1 MLKQLD
7 NVDIICRDLDVLVP
21 FYRDVLA
28 LPEAHPYRKE
38 QGWAGFK
45 AGSVTLY
52 LIAATPGDWGNSG
65 NPAETARAAAP
76 IGELP
81 CLESLAF
88 EVDDLDEAVG
98 WLSGRGVVWATEVI
112 ESRWYRYRGFRDP
125 EGNLLYV
132 TRPAR

>member
-7 NVDIICRDLDVLVP
+7 NVDIICQDLDVLVP
-21 FYRDVLA
+21 FYRDVLE
-28 LPEAHPYRKE
+28 LPEAHPYLKE

-45 AGSVTLY
+45 AGNVTLY
-52 LIAATPGDWGNSG
+52 LIASSPSNS
-65 NPAETARAAAP
+65 AETARATAP
-76 IGELP
+76 IGERP
-81 CLESLAF
+81 GLESLAF

-98 WLSGRGVVWATEVI
+98 WLSGRGVAWATEVI
-112 ESRWYRYRGFRDP
+112 ESPWYRYRGFRDP

>member
-7 NVDIICRDLDVLVP
+7 NVDIVCQDLDVLVP

-45 AGSVTLY
+45 AGNVTLY
-52 LIAATPGDWGNSG
+52 LIATSLSNS
-65 NPAETARAAAP
+65 AETARATAP
-76 IGELP
+76 VGELP
-81 CLESLAF
+81 GLESLAF

-98 WLSGRGVVWATEVI
+98 WLSGRGVAWATEVI
-112 ESRWYRYRGFRDP
+112 ESPWYRYRGFRDP

>member
-7 NVDIICRDLDVLVP
+7 NVDIVCQNLDVLVP

-28 LPEAHPYRKE
+28 LPEAHPYHKE

-45 AGSVTLY
+45 AGNVTLY
-52 LIAATPGDWGNSG
+52 LIVVTPGNS
-65 NPAETARAAAP
+65 AEEARVAAP
-76 IGELP
+76 IGERP
-81 CLESLAF
+81 GLESLAF

-98 WLSGRGVVWATEVI
+98 WLSRRGVVWATEVI
-112 ESRWYRYRGFRDP
+112 ESPWYRYRGFRDP

-132 TRPAR
+132 TRPTR

>member
-28 LPEAHPYRKE
+28 LPEAHAYRKE

-52 LIAATPGDWGNSG
+52 LIAATPG
-65 NPAETARAAAP
+65 NPADSVETARATAP

-81 CLESLAF
+81 GLESLAF

-112 ESRWYRYRGFRDP
+112 ESPWYRYRGFRDP

>member
-52 LIAATPGDWGNSG
+52 LIAATPG
-65 NPAETARAAAP
+65 NPAETAGAMAP

-81 CLESLAF
+81 GLESLAF

-112 ESRWYRYRGFRDP
+112 ESPWYRYRGFRDP

>member
-7 NVDIICRDLDVLVP
+7 NVDIVCRDLDLLVP

-28 LPEAHPYRKE
+28 LPEAHPYSKE

-45 AGSVTLY
+45 AGYVTLY
-52 LIAATPGDWGNSG
+52 LIAARLTDSPEG
-65 NPAETARAAAP
+65 ARVAAP
-76 IGELP
+76 IGERP
-81 CLESLAF
+81 GLESLAF
-88 EVDDLDEAVG
+88 EVDDLDEAVD

-112 ESRWYRYRGFRDP
+112 ESPWYRYRGFRDP

-132 TRPAR
+132 TRPVK

>member
-7 NVDIICRDLDVLVP
+7 NVDIICQDLDVLVP

-28 LPEAHPYRKE
+28 LPEAHPDRKD

-45 AGSVTLY
+45 AGNVTLY
-52 LIAATPGDWGNSG
+52 LIAATPGNS
-65 NPAETARAAAP
+65 AETARATAP
-76 IGELP
+76 IGERP
-81 CLESLAF
+81 GLESLAF

-98 WLSGRGVVWATEVI
+98 WLSGRGVVWATDVI
-112 ESRWYRYRGFRDP
+112 ESPWYRYRGFRDP

>member
-7 NVDIICRDLDVLVP
+7 NVDIICQDLDVLVP

-45 AGSVTLY
+45 AGKVTLY
-52 LIAATPGDWGNSG
+52 LIAATPGNS
-65 NPAETARAAAP
+65 PETARAAAL
-76 IGELP
+76 IGERP
-81 CLESLAF
+81 GLESLAF

-112 ESRWYRYRGFRDP
+112 ESPWYRYRGFRDP

>member
-52 LIAATPGDWGNSG
+52 LIAATPADWGNSG

-81 CLESLAF
+81 GLESLAF
-88 EVDDLDEAVG
+88 AVDDLDEAVG
-98 WLSGRGVVWATEVI
+98 WLSGRGARGATEGI
-112 ESRWYRYRGFRDP
+112 RSPRYRYPRFRP
-125 EGNLLYV
+125 PNA
-132 TRPAR
+132 PPP

>member
-52 LIAATPGDWGNSG
+52 LIVATPGNS
-65 NPAETARAAAP
+65 AETARAAAP
-76 IGELP
+76 IGERP
-81 CLESLAF
+81 GLESLAF

-112 ESRWYRYRGFRDP
+112 ESPWYRYRGFRDP

>member
-7 NVDIICRDLDVLVP
+7 NVDIVCQDLDVLVP

-28 LPEAHPYRKE
+28 LPEAHPYHKG

-45 AGSVTLY
+45 AGNVTLY
-52 LIAATPGDWGNSG
+52 LIAVTPGNS
-65 NPAETARAAAP
+65 AEEARAAAV
-76 IGELP
+76 IGERP
-81 CLESLAF
+81 GLESLAF

-112 ESRWYRYRGFRDP
+112 ESPWYRYRGLRDP

-132 TRPAR
+132 PRPPR

>member
-76 IGELP
+76 LRELP
-81 CLESLAF
+81 GLEALPF
-88 EVDDLDEAVG
+88 EAHYLHAALRRAHGPAV
-98 WLSGRGVVWATEVI
+98 LSATE
-112 ESRWYRYRGFRDP
+112 
-125 EGNLLYV
+125 
-132 TRPAR
+132 A

>member
-7 NVDIICRDLDVLVP
+7 NVDIVCQDLDVLVP

-45 AGSVTLY
+45 AGNVTLY
-52 LIAATPGDWGNSG
+52 LIASSPSNS
-65 NPAETARAAAP
+65 AETPRATAP
-76 IGELP
+76 IGERP
-81 CLESLAF
+81 GLESLAF

-98 WLSGRGVVWATEVI
+98 WLSGRGVAWATEVI
-112 ESRWYRYRGFRDP
+112 ESPWYRYRGFRDP

>member
-1 MLKQLD
+1 
-7 NVDIICRDLDVLVP
+7 VLE
-21 FYRDVLA
+21 

-45 AGSVTLY
+45 AGNVTLY
-52 LIAATPGDWGNSG
+52 LIASSPSNS
-65 NPAETARAAAP
+65 AETARATAP
-76 IGELP
+76 IGERP
-81 CLESLAF
+81 GLESLAF

-98 WLSGRGVVWATEVI
+98 WLSGRGVAWATEVI
-112 ESRWYRYRGFRDP
+112 ESPWYRYRGFRDP